1 MGLDLHVVRSEH
13 TKRNTSSWSG
23 GISRSQPP
31 SATAGA
37 MDQLLWGLDPERF
50 LDPVE
55 TKKAEQDVRM
65 PPLVHK
71 VRNGGQVWVTENGR

>member
-1 MGLDLHVVRSEH
+1 
-13 TKRNTSSWSG
+13 
-23 GISRSQPP
+23 
-31 SATAGA
+31 